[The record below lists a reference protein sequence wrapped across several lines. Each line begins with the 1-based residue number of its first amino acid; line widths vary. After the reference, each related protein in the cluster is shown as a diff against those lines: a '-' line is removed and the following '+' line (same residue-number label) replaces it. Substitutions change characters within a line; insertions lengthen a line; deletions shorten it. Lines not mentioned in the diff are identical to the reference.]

1 MVEEKE
7 GGIAPFLPSFL
18 PYLHPTKNYITY
30 KTYTINA
37 TFIIYK

>member
-7 GGIAPFLPSFL
+7 RGIAPFLPTI
-18 PYLHPTKNYITY
+18 PTSYKNYITY
-30 KTYTINA
+30 KTNTINA

>member
-7 GGIAPFLPSFL
+7 GGIAPFLPTIPSS
-18 PYLHPTKNYITY
+18 YKNYITF